1 MDRLNPLG
9 RLMNWKGKVIGG
21 ALGFLVGNIPGAAIG
36 VIVGHQFDSGA
47 AQAGFAGARFF
58 GAGADPLLVNR
69 LFFPITF
76 RVMGHIAKADGRVSE
91 QEIAAARAIMQA
103 LHLQEGQVQAAIGYF
118 GEGKQ
123 AAYDL
128 AADLRQLRGAIAAYP
143 ELAYF
148 FVQIQLQ
155 ASLGGNGLPP
165 LLRARLQ
172 RVAATLGVGA
182 ADFDR
187 MENVLRFR
195 MGATG
200 SGRAGA
206 GDPFA
211 GLRGGSA
218 GVSEEQ
224 RLAQAY
230 RVLAAEPSMADEEVV
245 KCYRRQISRHH
256 PDKLKANGLPDSMLE
271 RAKEEAQE
279 IQAAY
284 ELLRVRRNMR

>member
-1 MDRLNPLG
+1 
-9 RLMNWKGKVIGG
+9 MNWSGKLIGG
-21 ALGFLVGNIPGAAIG
+21 ALGLLALGPVGAAIG
-36 VIVGHQFDSGA
+36 VVIGHQFDSGA
-47 AQAGFAGARFF
+47 AQSGFAGAGLF
-58 GAGADPLLVNR
+58 GAGPDPQLVNR
-69 LFFPITF
+69 LFFPTTF

-91 QEIAAARAIMQA
+91 QEIASARAVMQA

-123 AAYDL
+123 PAYDL
-128 AADLRQLRGAIAAYP
+128 AGDLRRLRAAIAVYP

-155 ASLGGNGLPP
+155 AALAGNGLPP

-172 RVAATLGVGA
+172 RVAAALGVGA
-182 ADFDR
+182 ADFER
-187 MENVLRFR
+187 LEGVLRFR
-195 MGATG
+195 MGAGAYGRTG
-200 SGRAGA
+200 SGP
-206 GDPFA
+206 DPFA
-211 GLRGGSA
+211 GLRGEAG

-230 RVLAAEPSMADEEVV
+230 RVLAAEPSMSDEEVV

-284 ELLRVRRNMR
+284 ELVRVRRGMR